1 MLNKAIYLLTEYKS
15 LEKPIDK
22 DTIEQI
28 ILNDYK
34 LKLSIEN
41 K

>member
-1 MLNKAIYLLTEYKS
+1 MLNKAIYLLTEYKI
-15 LEKPIDK
+15 LENPIDK